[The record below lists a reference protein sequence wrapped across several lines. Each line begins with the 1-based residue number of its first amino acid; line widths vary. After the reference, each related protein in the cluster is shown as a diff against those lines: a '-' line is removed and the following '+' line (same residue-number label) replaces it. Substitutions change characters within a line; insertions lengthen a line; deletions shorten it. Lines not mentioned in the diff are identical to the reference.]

1 MKPRLLAVLAT
12 LMLAALPA
20 AAQDLAGKTVTIVVP
35 FTAGA
40 VSDPLA
46 RVIAPRLAEIL
57 GANVI
62 VENRT
67 GGNTNIGSLYVAKA
81 QPDGRTLLF
90 AGTGIT
96 MNVAI
101 YKDKMPF
108 DPLKDFAP
116 IALVSTS
123 NSVLVV
129 NPSLNVANLNE
140 LIALLKSKP
149 GALNYA
155 SAGSG
160 NMTQLIM
167 EFFKLKSG
175 TDIVHVP
182 YRGAGPALND
192 VVAGHAAM
200 MVINPGPTEA
210 HVKAGR
216 LRALAVTG
224 VKRSDLLPE
233 VPTFAELGY
242 AMPEVDY
249 GTTFGMLAP
258 AGTPPATIA
267 TLHKALTEVLADPQL
282 RQRIKSMGFEATL
295 TSSEQYADILRDQV
309 EKWRPLIE
317 RAGISLN

>member
-1 MKPRLLAVLAT
+1 MRR
-12 LMLAALPA
+12 
-20 AAQDLAGKTVTIVVP
+20 DCGN
-35 FTAGA
+35 
-40 VSDPLA
+40 S
-46 RVIAPRLAEIL
+46 RRH
-57 GANVI
+57 VI
-62 VENRT
+62 VENKA

-123 NSVLVV
+123 DSVLVA
-129 NPSLNVANLNE
+129 NPGLNVANLNE

-167 EFFKLKSG
+167 EFFKRKSG

-182 YRGAGPALND
+182 YRGAGSALNECWPATPPRRSIPD
-192 VVAGHAAM
+192 R
-200 MVINPGPTEA
+200 PKPTS
-210 HVKAGR
+210 R
-216 LRALAVTG
+216 
-224 VKRSDLLPE
+224 
-233 VPTFAELGY
+233 
-242 AMPEVDY
+242 
-249 GTTFGMLAP
+249 P
-258 AGTPPATIA
+258 AGCA
-267 TLHKALTEVLADPQL
+267 
-282 RQRIKSMGFEATL
+282 RSR
-295 TSSEQYADILRDQV
+295 
-309 EKWRPLIE
+309 
-317 RAGISLN
+317 

>member
-1 MKPRLLAVLAT
+1 
-12 LMLAALPA
+12 MLALPA

-35 FTAGA
+35 FTPGA

-62 VENRT
+62 VENKA

-160 NMTQLIM
+160 NMTHLIM

-192 VVAGHAAM
+192 VLAGHAAM

-233 VPTFAELGY
+233 VPTFAELGLPD
-242 AMPEVDY
+242 AGDRLRHHVRHAGAGRNAARDDRHAAQSAHGGARRPAVAAAHQIN
-249 GTTFGMLAP
+249 GLRGHAHLAGAIRRHP
-258 AGTPPATIA
+258 ARSGRKMAA
-267 TLHKALTEVLADPQL
+267 AD
-282 RQRIKSMGFEATL
+282 
-295 TSSEQYADILRDQV
+295 
-309 EKWRPLIE
+309 
-317 RAGISLN
+317 RARRNRR

>member
-1 MKPRLLAVLAT
+1 MRAFLLAVAFV
-12 LMLAALPA
+12 ALPA

-35 FTAGA
+35 FTPGA

-46 RVIAPRLAEIL
+46 RVIAPRLGEIL

-62 VENRT
+62 VENKA

-129 NPSLNVANLNE
+129 NPGLDVANLNE

-155 SAGSG
+155 SAGAG

-192 VVAGHAAM
+192 VLAGHAAM

-242 AMPEVDY
+242 PMPEIDY

-267 TLHKALTEVLADPQL
+267 TLHKALTEALADPQL

-295 TSSEQYADILRDQV
+295 TSPGHYADILRDQV

>member
-1 MKPRLLAVLAT
+1 MTPRLLAVLAT

-35 FTAGA
+35 FTPGA

-129 NPSLNVANLNE
+129 NPSLNAANLTE

-160 NMTQLIM
+160 NMTT
-167 EFFKLKSG
+167 SSWSSSSS
-175 TDIVHVP
+175 
-182 YRGAGPALND
+182 R
-192 VVAGHAAM
+192 AA
-200 MVINPGPTEA
+200 PTSSMCRIA
-210 HVKAGR
+210 
-216 LRALAVTG
+216 ALA
-224 VKRSDLLPE
+224 R
-233 VPTFAELGY
+233 
-242 AMPEVDY
+242 
-249 GTTFGMLAP
+249 
-258 AGTPPATIA
+258 
-267 TLHKALTEVLADPQL
+267 
-282 RQRIKSMGFEATL
+282 R
-295 TSSEQYADILRDQV
+295 
-309 EKWRPLIE
+309 
-317 RAGISLN
+317 

>member
-160 NMTQLIM
+160 NMTQLIV

-295 TSSEQYADILRDQV
+295 TSPEQYADILRDQV

>member
-1 MKPRLLAVLAT
+1 MTPRLFAVLAA
-12 LMLAALPA
+12 LMAALPA

-81 QPDGRTLLF
+81 PPDGRTLLF

-129 NPSLNVANLNE
+129 NPNLNVANLNE

-242 AMPEVDY
+242 PMPEVDY

-267 TLHKALTEVLADPQL
+267 TLHKALTEVLTDPQL

-295 TSSEQYADILRDQV
+295 TSPEQYADILRDQV

>member
-1 MKPRLLAVLAT
+1 
-12 LMLAALPA
+12 
-20 AAQDLAGKTVTIVVP
+20 
-35 FTAGA
+35 
-40 VSDPLA
+40 
-46 RVIAPRLAEIL
+46 
-57 GANVI
+57 
-62 VENRT
+62 
-67 GGNTNIGSLYVAKA
+67 
-81 QPDGRTLLF
+81 
-90 AGTGIT
+90 
-96 MNVAI
+96 
-101 YKDKMPF
+101 
-108 DPLKDFAP
+108 
-116 IALVSTS
+116 VSTS

-242 AMPEVDY
+242 AMPEIDY

>member
-1 MKPRLLAVLAT
+1 MTPRLFAVLAA
-12 LMLAALPA
+12 LMAALPA

-81 QPDGRTLLF
+81 PPDGRTLLF

-242 AMPEVDY
+242 PMPEVDY

-267 TLHKALTEVLADPQL
+267 TLHKALTEVLTDPQL

-295 TSSEQYADILRDQV
+295 TSPEHYADILRDQV

>member
-12 LMLAALPA
+12 LMLALPA

-57 GANVI
+57 GANII

-224 VKRSDLLPE
+224 VKRSDLLPD

-242 AMPEVDY
+242 PMPEVDY

-295 TSSEQYADILRDQV
+295 TSPEQYADILRDQV

>member
-295 TSSEQYADILRDQV
+295 TSPEQYADILRDQV

>member
-1 MKPRLLAVLAT
+1 MTPRLLAVLAT

-20 AAQDLAGKTVTIVVP
+20 AAQQLAGKTVTIVVP

-62 VENRT
+62 VENKA

-81 QPDGRTLLF
+81 PPDGRTLLF

-96 MNVAI
+96 MNVAL

-123 NSVLVV
+123 NSVLVA
-129 NPSLNVANLNE
+129 NPSLNITNLNE

-160 NMTQLIM
+160 NMTHLIM

-192 VVAGHAAM
+192 VLAGHAAM

-224 VKRSDLLPE
+224 VKRIDLLPE

-242 AMPEVDY
+242 PMPEVDY

-267 TLHKALTEVLADPQL
+267 TLHKALVEVLADPQL
-282 RQRIKSMGFEATL
+282 RQRIKTMGFEATL
-295 TSSEQYADILRDQV
+295 TSPEKYADILRDQV

-317 RAGISLN
+317 RAGMSLN

>member
-295 TSSEQYADILRDQV
+295 TSPEQYADILRDQV
-309 EKWRPLIE
+309 EKWPPLIE